1 MDHISGNKKHDVADN
16 CNSLMPRA
24 PYINEDIAEICNL
37 LKKLNLKRCCH
48 SKPRTLGKW
57 ATQKCE
63 QKSAYYVHHNVSLN

>member
-37 LKKLNLKRCCH
+37 LKKIEFEKVL
-48 SKPRTLGKW
+48 
-57 ATQKCE
+57 
-63 QKSAYYVHHNVSLN
+63 SL